1 MENKFDFNKNLEFL
15 INTTVDTSK
24 AVEQDKILNS
34 KDYNN
39 TFQMIEDSLNLLYE
53 KTRTIQNLIDY
64 SNSFIKNEIDE
75 TITECKSL
83 LDSIENNRDLMKDS
97 AYINYNV
104 KLQSIFDTYADRNNS
119 PIKGVEMHNGV
130 ITLNNNIIEEIE
142 FNNIVVESKNS
153 TNNILNT
160 ASDIIFDRNYRTFY
174 MFDRTQK
181 NSIQEKITIHLGKVK
196 TINKINLIPSN
207 CIIKSIE
214 LTLEDNSV
222 EVIKGYDI
230 NLIRNRN
237 VKNITINI
245 ECKNY
250 MISQI
255 NYNEVEDK
263 NFWDLIEE
271 IKNDENLTVD
281 KDKYY
286 YYLFGLD
293 KISIQYT
300 EPESKSCFISKEI
313 KVDNLKNNE
322 YLSLAADYNCEAGNI
337 EFYIIDGTNEIP
349 ILPEG
354 ESEVIQEQIFYKVA
368 SRFTVDDIST
378 IKVYKNGILTKTSLN
393 EAINSTD
400 EGYTVSY
407 VPKDASS
414 VSGILN
420 DTIKVKAIIRN
431 YDSNYIPFIKS
442 IQIKKYGGGSLWI
455 DQVQI

>member
-34 KDYNN
+34 KNYND

-83 LDSIENNRDLMKDS
+83 LDNIENNRDLMKDS

-130 ITLNNNIIEEIE
+130 ITLSNNVIEEIE
-142 FNNIVVESKNS
+142 FNNIVVESKSS

-160 ASDIIFDRNYRTFY
+160 AEDIIFDRNYRTFY

-207 CIIKSIE
+207 CTIKSLE
-214 LTLEDNSV
+214 LTLEDNSI
-222 EVIKGYDI
+222 EVIQGYDI

-250 MISQI
+250 MISQV
-255 NYNEVEDK
+255 NYNEVKDK
-263 NFWDLIEE
+263 NFWDLIED
-271 IKNDENLTVD
+271 IKNDENLIVD
-281 KDKYY
+281 KEKYY

-300 EPESKSCFISKEI
+300 EPETKSCFISKEI
-313 KVDNLKNNE
+313 KVDNLKSNE

-337 EFYIIDGTNEIP
+337 EFYIVDGTNEIP

-354 ESEVIQEQIFYKVA
+354 ESEVIQEQVFYKIA

-378 IKVYKNGILTKTSLN
+378 IKIYKNGILSKTSLN

-414 VSGILN
+414 VTGLLN

-431 YDSNYIPFIKS
+431 YNPNYIPFIKS